1 MNPFALLLPDI
12 SLVVFGHL
20 LFRFTGWQRDFW
32 IGLEKLVYY
41 VLFPA
46 LLFNTVLHTRIDLGQ
61 ALPAVSIALGAVGTG
76 VALTYAARRLFAP
89 APILFASGAQCAFR
103 FNSYVLLAL
112 SETVA
117 GSDGIALAA
126 IIIGVCVPLIN
137 VAAVLPLARNA
148 GANLLSELA
157 RNPLILAT
165 LGGLLGNLVG
175 LSLPGPIGTVV
186 ARIGG
191 TSLVLGLLAAG
202 AGLRL
207 NWRAAADSDFSRG
220 ATSLMVWFTAIKLLA
235 MPLTAYLLARSLNVP
250 QLALLVT
257 VMFASTPT
265 SPAAYILAS
274 RMGGDGAFTALLIS
288 VSMIASL
295 AALPFW
301 LWVAH

>member
-1 MNPFALLLPDI
+1 MNPFALLLPDVL
-12 SLVVFGHL
+12 LVIFGHL
-20 LFRFTGWQRDFW
+20 LFRFTGWRKDFW
-32 IGLEKLVYY
+32 ADLEKLVYY

-61 ALPAVSIALGAVGTG
+61 ALPAVSIALGAVCTG
-76 VALTYAARRLFAP
+76 MALAYAARWLFAP
-89 APILFASGAQCAFR
+89 APILFASGVQCAFR

-112 SETVA
+112 AERVA
-117 GSDGIALAA
+117 GSEGIALAA

-148 GANLLSELA
+148 GTSLPGELA

-165 LGGLLGNLVG
+165 VGGLLGNLAG
-175 LSLPGPIGTVV
+175 LSLPEPIETVV
-186 ARIGG
+186 ARIGA

-207 NWRAAADSDFSRG
+207 NRRAAADSGFSRD
-220 ATSLMVWFTAIKLLA
+220 AAHLTAWFTAVKLLA
-235 MPLTAYLLARSLNVP
+235 MPLAAYLLARSLNVSP
-250 QLALLVT
+250 LALLVT

-265 SPAAYILAS
+265 TPTAYILSS

-288 VSMIASL
+288 VSMFASL
-295 AALPFW
+295 AAIPFW
-301 LWVAH
+301 LWIAH